1 MKFIFWIFNAK
12 TIYALGWSII
22 HFIWQFSVL
31 SLGLAAALAITRN
44 QTSQLRYFL
53 ALSILLFAP
62 VLFAINFLQGLQ
74 LWQELVIN
82 PDISSIQL
90 TGLVNTILDHSLS
103 YDKKEILFW
112 SINDAI
118 PILVFIWVLGVLF
131 FSIRFIKS
139 FLYIRNLK
147 KDYFLGTHVCW
158 VEKIKKWSVSLKIK
172 KTVSLV
178 ESEKISSPITIGFL
192 KPFIFFPVGML
203 SGLPAEQIEAIIL
216 HEMAHIARKDYMV
229 NILQSVIET
238 ILFFHPAIWW
248 ISARVREERENCCD
262 DLAISQMVQ
271 PVILANALVNVNMLT
286 YEKSTGVLAF
296 TGNDEPLTKRVKR
309 LVGLTFS
316 REKTSLTSSGSIIIF
331 LAAVILFSFSC
342 SINKSSEPESVRADY
357 YKYMNNIR
365 FIYVDDDSQEVAVF
379 AKFDTLGEVVKLV
392 VGEKVIAGEK
402 LGEYSSLIQ
411 RAKDKVKSP
420 ETIALSEKAKDELN
434 SAIQRRQQNSGKTK
448 QLDFKDN
455 LPQDP
460 VFRKELSEM
469 VLKVQLIV
477 RDVIVDNEEYNLK
490 LTTSGFWIN
499 EKKQADSVFVIAK
512 NVYKQFNNKEVTD
525 KWEFTVH

>member
-1 MKFIFWIFNAK
+1 MF
-12 TIYALGWSII
+12 
-22 HFIWQFSVL
+22 
-31 SLGLAAALAITRN
+31 
-44 QTSQLRYFL
+44 
-53 ALSILLFAP
+53 
-62 VLFAINFLQGLQ
+62 NFLQGLKI
-74 LWQELVIN
+74 WQEMMIN

-90 TGLVNTILDHSLS
+90 TGLVNTVLDYSLPL
-103 YDKKEILFW
+103 DKKEILFW
-112 SINDAI
+112 SINDVI
-118 PILVFIWVLGVLF
+118 PILVLVWILGVSI

-139 FLYIRNLK
+139 YLYIKNLK
-147 KDYFLGTHVCW
+147 KDSLFGVPVYW
-158 VEKIKKWSVSLKIK
+158 VKKINKWAVSLKIK
-172 KTVSLV
+172 QSVSLV

-192 KPFIFFPVGML
+192 KPLIFFPVGML

-216 HEMAHIARKDYMV
+216 HEMAHIARKDYVV
-229 NILQSVIET
+229 NILQSLIET

-248 ISARVREERENCCD
+248 ISGRVREERENCCD
-262 DLAISQMVQ
+262 DMAVSQMVQ
-271 PVILANALVNVNMLT
+271 PMILANALVNANMLT
-286 YEKSTGVLAF
+286 YEKSKSVLAF

-316 REKTSLTSSGSIIIF
+316 REKTLLTSSGSIVIF
-331 LAAVILFSFSC
+331 LAAVFLFSFSC
-342 SINKSSEPESVRADY
+342 SVNKSAKPESIRADY

-392 VGEKVIAGEK
+392 VGEKVITGEK
-402 LGEYSSLIQ
+402 LGEYSTLIQ
-411 RAKDKVKSP
+411 RAKDKSKSP
-420 ETIALSEKAKDELN
+420 ETIALSEKAKEELN
-434 SAIQRRQQNSGKTK
+434 SVIQRRQQNPEKTK
-448 QLDFKDN
+448 QSDFADN

-469 VLKVQLIV
+469 VLKVQLIAH
-477 RDVIVDNEEYNLK
+477 DIIVDNEEYNLK